1 MPQLPDTTLDD
12 WLAYLERIHGQAIDL
27 GLDRLARVA
36 EHLDLPLSRASGRR
50 PFVITVAGTN
60 GKGSTCETLRQ
71 LGLQAGAR
79 VGLYSSP
86 HLHRFNERVVID
98 RDPVSDDAL
107 IQAFKQV
114 EQARGDISLTY
125 FEFTTLAAFVVFHQ
139 ADLDLWVLEVGL
151 GGRLDAVNLVDCDVA
166 VLTTVDRDHQAFLG
180 DDINIIGQEKAG
192 IFRSGRPA
200 VLGSNDLPATVASEA
215 ERLNCPLYRFGDV
228 HGLSDDQLW
237 WQGGRFSRGQ
247 LHATVPLQNQA
258 TALQAFSLSSFEL
271 PDSTIVNALNRVQ
284 LPGRLQSLHRHG
296 HRLVLDVGH
305 NPHAARYLAER
316 LKGESWHV
324 VLAMLADKDIPGV
337 VGPLK
342 TIAGAWSLAGLD
354 VPRGLDAQTLRER
367 ATLADAQCY
376 DSVAA
381 AIDAACADPD
391 GRPVLICGSF
401 FTVSEALDALA

>member
-1 MPQLPDTTLDD
+1 M
-12 WLAYLERIHGQAIDL
+12 
-27 GLDRLARVA
+27 
-36 EHLDLPLSRASGRR
+36 
-50 PFVITVAGTN
+50 
-60 GKGSTCETLRQ
+60 
-71 LGLQAGAR
+71 
-79 VGLYSSP
+79 
-86 HLHRFNERVVID
+86 
-98 RDPVSDDAL
+98 
-107 IQAFKQV
+107 
-114 EQARGDISLTY
+114 
-125 FEFTTLAAFVVFHQ
+125 
-139 ADLDLWVLEVGL
+139 
-151 GGRLDAVNLVDCDVA
+151 
-166 VLTTVDRDHQAFLG
+166 
-180 DDINIIGQEKAG
+180 
-192 IFRSGRPA
+192 
-200 VLGSNDLPATVASEA
+200 
-215 ERLNCPLYRFGDV
+215 
-228 HGLSDDQLW
+228 
-237 WQGGRFSRGQ
+237 
-247 LHATVPLQNQA
+247 
-258 TALQAFSLSSFEL
+258 
-271 PDSTIVNALNRVQ
+271 NALNRVQ